1 MTQRR
6 EATGQRATDLA
17 GADDAN
23 LHCSRPFNNHAG
35 ICCGDGRAL
44 HRQLS

>member
-23 LHCSRPFNNHAG
+23 LHCSTWH
-35 ICCGDGRAL
+35 I
-44 HRQLS
+44 RQNLLFRFS